1 MYMAKAAMVIS
12 SMASTMVAIMRL
24 DCRFLGLMPAPA
36 RHIHTL
42 LSKTARSVI
51 CLFVWI
57 VDSVWIRADR
67 HPDQHAHEGPVK
79 RGSTC
84 SWHVCA
90 RKPSLYDK
98 LV

>member
-42 LSKTARSVI
+42 LS
-51 CLFVWI
+51 
-57 VDSVWIRADR
+57 
-67 HPDQHAHEGPVK
+67 
-79 RGSTC
+79 
-84 SWHVCA
+84 
-90 RKPSLYDK
+90 
-98 LV
+98 